1 MKLKPITAAVLT
13 FFCLFGAVSARQ
25 PFAAEDFAEVMDNV
39 IDAYV
44 ESVYE
49 DADRI
54 AEVENQEMVWG
65 DAVMRYTIQ
74 VIGEADED
82 GYPLYICLH
91 GGGSSDT
98 PDVND
103 EQWAEMREYYLD
115 SVSSGVYV
123 AVRGVRD
130 TWDTHFNPESYP
142 LYDKLIENMI
152 LFFQVDPN
160 RVYLSGFSAGGDGV
174 YAISPRMADRFA
186 AVNMSSGHPNGVDL
200 RNLRN
205 LPIALQAGVDDTMF
219 ERNIETGKYGAYLD
233 DLQNTYGG
241 FEHVTWLHQ
250 GYGHNYPDNDPYGTP
265 QEVLSN
271 PMQADAAANGEY
283 VETTY
288 TDTNAIHFLDRY
300 VRDPNPESVLWN
312 LAVRAEERSV
322 ESFYWLKADP
332 SVTEG
337 VINASFDANVNAFSI
352 ETEGLNG
359 DFSILLKPGMVDFNA
374 PVTFVLNGKTVK
386 LDVEPDSDILYESLV
401 ETGDPYLMWAAE
413 VSSSSL
419 SAD

>member
-1 MKLKPITAAVLT
+1 MKSKPIIAAVLS
-13 FFCLFGAVSARQ
+13 FFFLFGAVSARQ
-25 PFAAEDFAEVMDNV
+25 TFAMEDFAEVMDDV
-39 IDAYV
+39 ITAYLD
-44 ESVYE
+44 SVL
-49 DADRI
+49 ANPDRV
-54 AEVENQEMVWG
+54 AEVENQEMRWG
-65 DAVMRYTIQ
+65 AAVMRYTMQI
-74 VIGEADED
+74 VGEADEG

-98 PDVND
+98 PDIND

-115 SVSSGVYV
+115 SVSSGIYV

-142 LYDKLIENMI
+142 LYDELIENMI
-152 LFFQVDPN
+152 LFFNVDPN
-160 RVYLSGFSAGGDGV
+160 RVYLTGFSAGGDGV

-200 RNLRN
+200 QNIRN

-219 ERNIETGKYGAYLD
+219 ERNSETGKYGAYLD

-250 GYGHNYPDNDPYGTP
+250 GYGHNYPDNDPDGTP
-265 QEVLSN
+265 QEVLTD
-271 PMQADAAANGEY
+271 PTQADAAANGAK

-288 TDTNAIHFLDRY
+288 TDTNAIHFLDKY
-300 VRDPNPESVLWN
+300 VRDPNPKSVLWN

-322 ESFYWLKADP
+322 ESFYWLKADS

-337 VINASFDANVNAFSI
+337 VINASFDANANAFTI

-359 DFSILLKPGMVDFNA
+359 NFSILLKPRMVDFDS
-374 PVTFVLNGKTVK
+374 PVTFSLNGKTVT
-386 LDVEPDSDILYESLV
+386 LEVEPDADIMLASLT

-413 VSSSSL
+413 VSSTL
-419 SAD
+419 LAQN